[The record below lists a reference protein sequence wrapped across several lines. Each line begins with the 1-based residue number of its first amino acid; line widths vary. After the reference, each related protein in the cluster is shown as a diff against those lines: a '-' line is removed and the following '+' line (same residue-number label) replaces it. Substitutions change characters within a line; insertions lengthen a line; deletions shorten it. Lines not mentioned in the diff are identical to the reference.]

1 MIYETFFLC
10 TCCKYLE
17 WLPNSVVNASMV
29 IAFKAQLDKFWVI
42 VYNDSAPGN
51 QHFCEL
57 LLRANDVINIY
68 I

>member
-1 MIYETFFLC
+1 
-10 TCCKYLE
+10 
-17 WLPNSVVNASMV
+17 MV